1 MSWMKRKRGFSTF
14 IFTGQIFTFYQSSRG
29 WPGVWRIL
37 FSWNHLVVRSFLRY
51 LDVIL
56 IREDYSLV
64 KERGQVNVKGM
75 NMPKSP
81 AVVVH
86 CSLHWGTLSVVLVL
100 RDPGLTLKGDNIW
113 LVGSEEI
120 VLMSWYSVGHT
131 GSEDMN
137 VPISAPKW
145 TFLK

>member
-14 IFTGQIFTFYQSSRG
+14 IFAGQIFTFYQSSRG
-29 WPGVWRIL
+29 WPGVWCIL
-37 FSWNHLVVRSFLRY
+37 FSWNHLVVRSFLRC
-51 LDVIL
+51 LDVVQ

-81 AVVVH
+81 AIVGALFPALGH
-86 CSLHWGTLSVVLVL
+86 SFSSFGPL
-100 RDPGLTLKGDNIW
+100 RSGIDFEGDNIW
-113 LVGSEEI
+113 LVGSEEF

-131 GSEDMN
+131 GSEDTN

-145 TFLK
+145 HF